1 MGKAEIILENTAAEY
16 LDRAA
21 KTEENVG
28 WIMETIDVIGKT
40 TELNTEYIH
49 ELHEMVQEIIKR
61 GHIPVNPA
69 NVVHEGWSYKQYID
83 HDLILLSICDA
94 IYMLEGWE
102 ESRGA
107 SLELNYA
114 MTTGMQVIFE
124 EDIKRG
130 WLL

>member
-1 MGKAEIILENTAAEY
+1 MKVYISGQISGVKDYQKNFAVASQ
-16 LDRAA
+16 
-21 KTEENVG
+21 
-28 WIMETIDVIGKT
+28 
-40 TELNTEYIH
+40 ELIR
-49 ELHEMVQEIIKR
+49 R

-94 IYMLEGWE
+94 IYMLKGWE

-124 EDIKRG
+124 EDVKRG
-130 WLL
+130 CLL